1 MIAEILAEIIWWSV
15 TAFLGIVTI
24 TCFASSIEV
33 AINDDVGEG
42 IVGMIISIFL
52 LIIFLFCLFVGL
64 GI

>member
-1 MIAEILAEIIWWSV
+1 MIAEILAEIIWWGV

-24 TCFASSIEV
+24 ACFASSIEV